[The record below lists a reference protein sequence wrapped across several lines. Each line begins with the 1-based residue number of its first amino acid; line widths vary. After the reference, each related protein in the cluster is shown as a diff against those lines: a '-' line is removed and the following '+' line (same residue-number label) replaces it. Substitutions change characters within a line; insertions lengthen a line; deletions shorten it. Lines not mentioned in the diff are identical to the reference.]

1 MRTNPEVRSTHAQSS
16 RHKFVAVAPRELF
29 VSSPRPVVRSLR
41 NNRLANL
48 TLAHLLSSPLITIA
62 SSICRLGTRCR
73 PFATPFVMAS
83 LGSSSSV
90 FIFISPTMV
99 TSILLRAFALLVAFV
114 THIERQYLASGH
126 REVLD
131 RLQAHGLYLVVLVDV
146 AKGRGR
152 QGLHLSL
159 IHI

>member
-29 VSSPRPVVRSLR
+29 VSSPCPVVRGLR
-41 NNRLANL
+41 DNRLANL
-48 TLAHLLSSPLITIA
+48 TLAHLLSSSLITIA
-62 SSICRLGTRCR
+62 ISTCRLGTRRR

-83 LGSSSSV
+83 VWSSSSV
-90 FIFISPTMV
+90 FVIMSPTMV
-99 TSILLRAFALLVAFV
+99 ASILLRAFALLVALV

-131 RLQAHGLYLVVLVDV
+131 RLQASSLYLVVLADV
-146 AKGRGR
+146 AKCRGR
-152 QGLHLSL
+152 QGLHRR
-159 IHI
+159 